1 MKATMDK
8 IIVAFLIV
16 LAILIVYKIMLE
28 EKFETVAS
36 LINEFVPV
44 ETEKIKPYIENGE
57 IKNKPVFGS
66 KYGTIKIPS
75 IDLELPIYY
84 GESLSVLKSGI
95 GHDRRS
101 FFPGE
106 GGTVLYMGHNY
117 KTFLARLPEVK
128 NGDSIEVQTDYGYY
142 TYKVFNSKVVGEND
156 TKEAPIKND
165 EEMLII
171 YTCWPINNI
180 GHADE
185 RYLVYA
191 K

>member
-1 MKATMDK
+1 MKATMNK
-8 IIVAFLIV
+8 IIVAFLII
-16 LAILIVYKIMLE
+16 ILVFSIYKIVLG
-28 EKFETVAS
+28 EKFETVADF
-36 LINEFVPV
+36 INEFVPV
-44 ETEKIKPYIENGE
+44 EAKNLKPYLEDGE
-57 IKNKPVFGS
+57 IKNKPGYGS
-66 KYGTIKIPS
+66 KYGTLKIPS
-75 IDLELPIYY
+75 INLELPIYF

-95 GHDRRS
+95 GHDQRS

-106 GGTVLYMGHNY
+106 GGTILYMGHNY

-128 NGDSIEVQTDYGYY
+128 EGDAIEVQTDYGYY
-142 TYKVFNSKVVGEND
+142 TYKVYDSKIVGEHD

-165 EEMLII
+165 EETLII